1 MIYKFHIITQEQRA
15 FLENTVTARLYMD
28 FNKYNMLDI
37 ILKRGTYNNEQE
49 QQLLNNLRETYIH
62 NYPKFKSKK

>member
-1 MIYKFHIITQEQRA
+1 MVQFYKITKEKRK
-15 FLENTVTARLYMD
+15 FLEETISARLYME

-37 ILKRGTYNNEQE
+37 ILKRGTYDNEQE
-49 QQLLNNLRETYIH
+49 QQLLNNLRDTYIY